1 MTDTLPEMPPIEA
14 PSDTAPTPP
23 RRGRGRPKGS
33 TDKAPRATASTPRS
47 TARKSTT
54 PNLEKRLGSSLTTLG
69 TLGCLVSPTDGM
81 VILQG
86 VPALAA
92 ALAKLADENPAVRAN
107 LERMLTAG
115 AWSGVIAAVVP
126 MVIGIMANHGA
137 MPPAMA
143 AMFGAA
149 PLPTD
154 GGVDAP
160 N

>member
-1 MTDTLPEMPPIEA
+1 MTDTLPEMPPIETPA
-14 PSDTAPTPP
+14 DTAPEAPK
-23 RRGRGRPKGS
+23 RGRGRPKGS
-33 TDKAPRATASTPRS
+33 TDKAPRSVASTPR
-47 TARKSTT
+47 APRKSTT

-69 TLGCLVSPTDGM
+69 TLGCLVSPNDGM

-92 ALAKLADENPAVRAN
+92 ALAKLADENPAVRSN

-143 AMFGAA
+143 AMFGAGT
-149 PLPTD
+149 PPTD
-154 GGVDAP
+154 GGLNGP

>member
-1 MTDTLPEMPPIEA
+1 MTDTLPEMPPIDA
-14 PSDTAPTPP
+14 LADTPP
-23 RRGRGRPKGS
+23 ASPKRRGRPPKAAA
-33 TDKAPRATASTPRS
+33 DKAPRATTR

-54 PNLEKRLGSSLTTLG
+54 PNLEKRLASSLTTLG
-69 TLGCLVSPTDGM
+69 TLGCLVSPADGM
-81 VILQG
+81 VVVQG

-137 MPPAMA
+137 IPPAMA
-143 AMFGAA
+143 QMFGA
-149 PLPTD
+149 PTPPES
-154 GGVDAP
+154 GGVSAP
-160 N
+160 S

>member
-1 MTDTLPEMPPIEA
+1 MTDTLPEMPPIESPA
-14 PSDTAPTPP
+14 DTPP
-23 RRGRGRPKGS
+23 AAPKRGRGRPKGS
-33 TDKAPRATASTPRS
+33 TDRAPRATTPR
-47 TARKSTT
+47 ARKSTT
-54 PNLEKRLGSSLTTLG
+54 PNLEKRLASSLTTLG
-69 TLGCLVSPTDGM
+69 TLGCLVSPADGM
-81 VILQG
+81 VVVQG

-137 MPPAMA
+137 IPPAMA
-143 AMFGAA
+143 AMFGA
-149 PLPTD
+149 PTPPEN
-154 GGVDAP
+154 GGVDAS

>member
-14 PSDTAPTPP
+14 PSDTPPATP

-33 TDKAPRATASTPRS
+33 TDKAPRATASTPR

-69 TLGCLVSPTDGM
+69 TLGCLVSPNDGLI
-81 VILQG
+81 VLQG

-126 MVIGIMANHGA
+126 IVIGIMANHGA

-143 AMFGAA
+143 AMFGAT
-149 PLPTD
+149 PPPTD